1 MMPTATKNH
10 SPRLAKNLDSRG
22 ENLCTYVTN
31 LYLQPKDIYIQ
42 PKDIYLQPED
52 ITYSRHRGGFV
63 HEQRDIFPLAGKLFY
78 P

>member
-31 LYLQPKDIYIQ
+31 LYLQPKGVTTDYTSLIY
-42 PKDIYLQPED
+42 
-52 ITYSRHRGGFV
+52 S
-63 HEQRDIFPLAGKLFY
+63 
-78 P
+78 